1 MHVKHVNDIDQRWH
15 GTGTPF
21 FLCPRGR
28 SPCWAAECFPLT
40 PAAASSRDPLAAG
53 TSVDTYLPSLAELL
67 SCGQVFPKILPS
79 EMAISGVVPGS
90 AVSFPSKAFFPPLLP
105 PPALCQ
111 AGTHKLPTAYR
122 VCWALEAQGG
132 GRLLPGRFQE
142 QEACG
147 SPHDRLASA
156 TLWSPRGGG
165 GRLWGTTAVRRSHP
179 QRASLAAVGLRRAGR
194 PQPCLGVRAADE
206 APAVPLPLL
215 PVGQTT
221 LSTTAALLVLLS
233 GPEPG
238 PDAGKVACP
247 DEGRC
252 RPPQGRARAHDLSFR
267 TKSCVGFLGLLAFQ
281 GTTAGEALCPEPLA
295 LLT

>member
-1 MHVKHVNDIDQRWH
+1 VGDH
-15 GTGTPF
+15 G
-21 FLCPRGR
+21 C
-28 SPCWAAECFPLT
+28 AAQPPPESQSSCCG
-40 PAAASSRDPLAAG
+40 AAASRAAPA
-53 TSVDTYLPSLAELL
+53 VPR
-67 SCGQVFPKILPS
+67 CPGQ
-79 EMAISGVVPGS
+79 
-90 AVSFPSKAFFPPLLP
+90 
-105 PPALCQ
+105 
-111 AGTHKLPTAYR
+111 
-122 VCWALEAQGG
+122 
-132 GRLLPGRFQE
+132 
-142 QEACG
+142 
-147 SPHDRLASA
+147 
-156 TLWSPRGGG
+156 
-165 GRLWGTTAVRRSHP
+165 
-179 QRASLAAVGLRRAGR
+179 
-194 PQPCLGVRAADE
+194 AADE